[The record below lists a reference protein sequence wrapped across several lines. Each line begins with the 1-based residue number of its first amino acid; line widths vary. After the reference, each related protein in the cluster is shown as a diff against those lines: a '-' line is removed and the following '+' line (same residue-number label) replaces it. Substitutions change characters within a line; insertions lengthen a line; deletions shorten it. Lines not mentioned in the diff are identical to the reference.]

1 MPKPEEAL
9 FLDLGEVHEE
19 AEVRLNGRKLGVVWT
34 KPARIDISKAAK
46 RGENYLE
53 ITVVNLW
60 PNRMIG
66 DAGLPVEER
75 FTKTNAQKFTSATP
89 LYSSG
94 LLGPVVLEIAK

>member
-19 AEVRLNGRKLGVVWT
+19 AEVLLNGRKLGVVWT

-75 FTKTNAQKFTSATP
+75 FTKTNAQKFSSATP